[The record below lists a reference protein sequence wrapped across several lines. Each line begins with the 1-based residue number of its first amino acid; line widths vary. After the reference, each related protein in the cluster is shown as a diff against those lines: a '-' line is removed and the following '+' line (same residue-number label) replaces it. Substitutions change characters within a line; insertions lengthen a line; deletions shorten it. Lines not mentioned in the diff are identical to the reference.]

1 MKIKAPAKINLT
13 LDILGKL
20 PNDYHE
26 LTTVY
31 QAVSLYD
38 ELEFE
43 ESEVGDIKITSNS
56 DQIPLDENNIVYKA
70 VELIRQK
77 HDIGKGLS
85 INIEKNIPVAA
96 GLAGGSTDAAATLKA
111 LNEIWELK
119 LSDEILREYAAELGM
134 DVSFLINGGTA
145 LGVRQGEKVRPI
157 NNNLSLNIV
166 IVTPDI
172 SVSTKEAYGNLDLSQ
187 VGQDS
192 EQTKRVIAAL
202 ADGDLTEVVDNLHND
217 FEKSIIPQ
225 YLVIGEVKEKML
237 GLGALGSL
245 MSGSGPSVFGV
256 WESEKEAR
264 RASDSLRQEYKQIY
278 LTKTI

>member
-134 DVSFLINGGTA
+134 DVSFLINGGGILTLLA
-145 LGVRQGEKVRPI
+145 
-157 NNNLSLNIV
+157 IV
-166 IVTPDI
+166 YLTICI
-172 SVSTKEAYGNLDLSQ
+172 L
-187 VGQDS
+187 
-192 EQTKRVIAAL
+192 RIL
-202 ADGDLTEVVDNLHND
+202 AQRKYK
-217 FEKSIIPQ
+217 F
-225 YLVIGEVKEKML
+225 
-237 GLGALGSL
+237 A
-245 MSGSGPSVFGV
+245 
-256 WESEKEAR
+256 
-264 RASDSLRQEYKQIY
+264 KQILY
-278 LTKTI
+278 YSDINIFIQLFYMIVGDVFLFFIL

>member
-56 DQIPLDENNIVYKA
+56 DQIPLDENNIVYKT